1 MHLGLI
7 VLIDF
12 ADLWRGM
19 VFLHAFTFDA
29 AWLPSL
35 GFARGSRFSHLR
47 GATAHPR

>member
-29 AWLPSL
+29 AWLPAL
-35 GFARGSRFSHLR
+35 GIARGGRLSHLR
-47 GATAHPR
+47 AAAAHPQ